1 MFLLLTVP
9 NALFCECE
17 MNGCARERR
26 KGMPKPNR
34 SFRPTFLGDSYAHP
48 PPPGWR
54 SLTSAS
60 TWSQSSKSRRGANIC
75 TP

>member
-34 SFRPTFLGDSYAHP
+34 SFRPTFLGDTYAHP

-54 SLTSAS
+54 SLTSAPELQIA
-60 TWSQSSKSRRGANIC
+60 TFGANIC
-75 TP
+75 THSS

>member
-1 MFLLLTVP
+1 MFLLLIVP
-9 NALFCECE
+9 KALFCKCE
-17 MNGCARERR
+17 MNRCARTPQR
-26 KGMPKPNR
+26 NADSR
-34 SFRPTFLGDSYAHP
+34 SLRPTFLGGTYAHP